1 MVRLMERWSVRRTA
15 LAVAGAGIFRFLC
28 FAAMTWMALHAEAR
42 PTPTLPDAVLARVPY
57 SAWVDRYNY
66 VLWLLAY
73 VPVALWL
80 LGRAP
85 RRFCRYMVTSGLL
98 ALLRG
103 LCILATGLGPVR
115 GGDVNAGMAP
125 EVRVRAFWEIL
136 SPLGVF
142 VRDAPHVYLTKD
154 LFFSGHTSTT
164 FLLLLYVWPYRSAR
178 ACMLVGHVLVVAS
191 LFLSHLHYTIDVVG
205 AWAITFTLFVLRE
218 GDPRAVLQGR
228 HPAEAPWIARGR

>member
-1 MVRLMERWSVRRTA
+1 MVRLMERWSLRRTV
-15 LAVAGAGIFRFLC
+15 LAVAGTTIFRFLC

-42 PTPTLPDAVLARVPY
+42 PAPTLPDAVLARVPY
-57 SAWVDRYNY
+57 LAWVDRYNY

-85 RRFCRYMVTSGLL
+85 RRFCRYMVSAGLL

-103 LCILATGLGPVR
+103 VCILATGLGPVR
-115 GGDVNAGMAP
+115 GGDVNAGMDP

-142 VRDAPHVYLTKD
+142 VRDAPHIYLTKD

-164 FLLLLYVWPYRSAR
+164 LLLLLYVWPYRTTR
-178 ACMLVGHVLVVAS
+178 ACMLAGHALVVAS
-191 LFLSHLHYTIDVVG
+191 LFFSHLHYTIDVIG

-218 GDPRAVLQGR
+218 GNLSAVLWGR
-228 HPAEAPWIARGR
+228 SPSD